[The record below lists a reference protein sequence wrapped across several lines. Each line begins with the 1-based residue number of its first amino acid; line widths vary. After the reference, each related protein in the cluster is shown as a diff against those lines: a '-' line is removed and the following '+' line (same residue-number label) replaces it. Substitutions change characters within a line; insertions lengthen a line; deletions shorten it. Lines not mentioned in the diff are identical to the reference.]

1 MGNGKRTTINIIAQI
16 FSFIVSLGVSF
27 VLTPY
32 ISGKCGKDV
41 YGFVGMAYQ
50 VTSYISVFTVAFNN
64 MLGIFVATEY
74 HKGKFDKAN
83 KYYSSVFMADVI
95 VAIVLFIPMML
106 ISFYMDKILNVPA
119 SSMSDIKGLWMFIFI
134 TFLINLA
141 FGPWGISTFIKNR
154 LELAAKR
161 NFESNVIKAIILVG
175 MFGFMA
181 PKVWYIGFA
190 AFVCAAFLLITN
202 KQYMKSLVP
211 EIKFSRKKFDFE
223 SMKKL
228 LSVGIW
234 NTVNQLTNILVSGLD
249 LIISNKFISSMAM
262 GYISY
267 AQTVPIQM
275 LNLISM
281 ISNAFSPQLTKSYAT
296 GDMDLFE
303 KDVKS
308 SIKVCG
314 FICSIPILGFIAFG
328 TDFYRLWIPSLT
340 GEEVKTINILSFLI
354 LFHTIFEVYIYP
366 LSTVNSIT
374 KKVKM
379 PVLVSFITSI
389 LNIIFEL
396 VLLETTDLGVYA
408 IEIATA
414 ALMFLRVFF
423 FIPIYSAKILKKSW
437 YTFYPPMLRGT
448 VSSVIILAI
457 YFTIQR
463 NVPVNSWGMLIVVA
477 AGCGIIG
484 YAVNY
489 MIVLGKNERI
499 MVKNMIRKK
508 LKKKTVR

>member
-74 HKGKFDKAN
+74 HKGKYDEAN

-95 VAIVLFIPMML
+95 IAAVLFIPMML
-106 ISFYMDKILNVPA
+106 ISFYMDVFLNVPEN
-119 SSMSDIKGLWMFIFI
+119 SVMDIKGLWFFIFF
-134 TFLINLA
+134 TFLLNLA
-141 FGPWGISTFIKNR
+141 LGPWGISTFIKNR
-154 LELAAKR
+154 LELSAKKS
-161 NFESNVIKAIILVG
+161 FESNVIKAIVLVG
-175 MFGFMA
+175 LFGFFT

-190 AFVCAAFLLITN
+190 SFVCGVYVLITN
-202 KQYMKSLVP
+202 KRYMNMLVP
-211 EIKFSRKKFDFE
+211 EIKFDRKKFDFQ

-234 NTVNQLTNILVSGLD
+234 NTINQLTNILVSGLD

-275 LNLISM
+275 VNLITM

-303 KDVKS
+303 KDIKS

-328 TDFYRLWIPSLT
+328 KAFYTLWIPSLT
-340 GEEVKTINILSFLI
+340 GDEVVTINILSFLI

-374 KKVKM
+374 KKVKV
-379 PVLVSFITSI
+379 PVLVSFICSI
-389 LNIIFEL
+389 FNIIIEL
-396 VLLETTDLGVYA
+396 VLLEVTDLGVYS

-414 ALMFLRVFF
+414 AIMFLRVFF
-423 FIPIYSAKILKKSW
+423 FIPIYSAKILKKKW

-448 VSSVIILAI
+448 LSSAIILAI
-457 YFTIQR
+457 YFAIS
-463 NVPVNSWGMLIVVA
+463 NKVVINSWFKLVIV
-477 AGCGIIG
+477 AGICGAIG

-489 MIVLGKNERI
+489 MIVLGKNERDI
-499 MVKNMIRKK
+499 VKNMLMKKLRRKK
-508 LKKKTVR
+508 